1 MTTAEQE
8 KHMGRRYTQDNS
20 DDGYDRL
27 KDEYLEGTGRAYNE
41 RTRRE
46 EREERDNDKWN
57 GGW

>member
-1 MTTAEQE
+1 
-8 KHMGRRYTQDNS
+8 MGRRYTQDNS

-46 EREERDNDKWN
+46 EREERDNDKCN